1 MLTFR
6 FLSAN
11 PLKHPLLKR
20 EKANLPYFFRRSLK
34 KGFTRVILRVSCS
47 LTRFIQPPSGEKY
60 FHFTTLI
67 ILKLPKKSKSRH
79 HQPQTHTENASGSQP
94 IFEATDESET
104 GSVIQHD
111 SRTTSLADLD
121 SVLPS
126 EISSQ
131 RSQELALH
139 QERPA
144 SLEITEESKE
154 ISSPVLTR

>member
-67 ILKLPKKSKSRH
+67 ILKLQQSR
-79 HQPQTHTENASGSQP
+79 SL
-94 IFEATDESET
+94 
-104 GSVIQHD
+104 VIT
-111 SRTTSLADLD
+111 SLKPTLRTSLAVNRFSKRLT
-121 SVLPS
+121 SLRPVLSSNTILVPPVLPTS
-126 EISSQ
+126 TQ
-131 RSQELALH
+131 CYH
-139 QERPA
+139 Q
-144 SLEITEESKE
+144 K
-154 ISSPVLTR
+154 SPLRGLKN